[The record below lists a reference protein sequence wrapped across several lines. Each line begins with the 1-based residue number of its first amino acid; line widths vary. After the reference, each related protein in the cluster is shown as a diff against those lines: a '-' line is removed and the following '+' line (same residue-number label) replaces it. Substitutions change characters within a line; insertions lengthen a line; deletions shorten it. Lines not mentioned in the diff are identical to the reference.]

1 MPREK
6 PTFRLEL
13 EQLRER
19 FPDKNV
25 LTKKEIMEYTGKKE
39 FWMNSHGFKGRGD
52 LTLVQVA
59 AILTDMI

>member
-13 EQLRER
+13 EQLRAR
-19 FPDKNV
+19 FPGKSV

-39 FWMNSHGFKGRGD
+39 FWMNSHGFKGKGD

-59 AILTDMI
+59 AILTDLM

>member
-13 EQLRER
+13 EQLKAE
-19 FPDKNV
+19 FPEKNV
-25 LTKKEIMEYTGKKE
+25 VTREEIMTYTGRKDY
-39 FWMNSHGFKGRGD
+39 WMDHHGFKGKKT

>member
-13 EQLRER
+13 EQLMAR
-19 FPDKNV
+19 FPGKSV

-39 FWMNSHGFKGRGD
+39 FWMNSHGFKGKGD

-59 AILTDMI
+59 AILTDLM

>member
-13 EQLRER
+13 EQLRAY
-19 FPDKNV
+19 FPGRNV
-25 LTKKEIMEYTGKKE
+25 LSKKDIMDYTGKKE
-39 FWMNSHGFKGRGD
+39 FWLNSHGFKGRGD

-59 AILTDMI
+59 AILTDLL

>member
-39 FWMNSHGFKGRGD
+39 CWINSHGFKGRGD

>member
-39 FWMNSHGFKGRGD
+39 FWMNSHGFKDRGD